1 MQASKPNFHNGSDTL
16 SIVALEEA
24 LKEQQTYIE
33 NIENALRELKEQLH
47 NLRN

>member
-1 MQASKPNFHNGSDTL
+1 MQKSKPNLYSGSDTS
-16 SIVALEEA
+16 SITALEEA
-24 LKEQQTYIE
+24 LKEQQAYIE

>member
-1 MQASKPNFHNGSDTL
+1 VQKSKPNFYSGSDIP

-24 LKEQQTYIE
+24 LREQQAHIE
-33 NIENALRELKEQLH
+33 NVENALRELKEQLH

>member
-1 MQASKPNFHNGSDTL
+1 MQKSKPNFYNGSDTQ
-16 SIVALEEA
+16 SIAALEEA
-24 LKEQQTYIE
+24 LKEQQVYIE

>member
-1 MQASKPNFHNGSDTL
+1 VQKSKLNLYNGSDIP

-33 NIENALRELKEQLH
+33 NVENALRELKEQLH